1 LLVVSFVNHMRLV
14 LLSCSFVVGVAG
26 GGCANSEQRPAG
38 RGLAGSEGNSD
49 SGLSR
54 LDAAAGSAGT
64 YTSRQPEPS
73 TDAATDG
80 ALSGDARIAV
90 PQDSGSEAID
100 AGPINVLLYNASTGY
115 GHQSRETAIPFLR
128 AAAAANGITLD
139 IQYALTAVE
148 PEGPGDDYN
157 YNHHLPGAL
166 PINNSAFVP
175 GGLDNYDVVFFL
187 NTGGTPLSFDGSAMG
202 QLHQNALQDFLEN
215 KHRGFVGT
223 HSASDSYQ
231 NNTWPWY
238 VDMIGAN
245 FDTHS
250 DSAGTVTWNPVVTH
264 PILTIGM
271 VPNPWH
277 RQEEWYTFKRD
288 VTILPDFTVLL
299 NADVPQ
305 FPERPSAWVHELP
318 GGARVFYTAFG
329 HAVSAFQEPEV
340 MRFIMTG
347 IKWAAHRL

>member
-1 LLVVSFVNHMRLV
+1 MNHMRLA
-14 LLSCSFVVGVAG
+14 LLGCSVVVGVAG
-26 GGCANSEQRPAG
+26 GCASSEQKS
-38 RGLAGSEGNSD
+38 AGSGFGGSGGNSD
-49 SGLSR
+49 SGLNPP
-54 LDAAAGSAGT
+54 DAAAGSAGT
-64 YTSRQPEPS
+64 DTNRQPEPS
-73 TDAATDG
+73 SDAANDI
-80 ALSGDARIAV
+80 ALSGDLADAV
-90 PQDSGSEAID
+90 IEAAQDSGSGAAD
-100 AGPINVLLYNASTGY
+100 AGPINVLLYNASSGY

-128 AAAAANGITLD
+128 AAAAANGINLD
-139 IQYALTAVE
+139 IKYALTAVE

-157 YNHHLPGAL
+157 YNMHLPGAL

-202 QLHQNALQDFLEN
+202 QVHQKALQDFLEN

-231 NNTWPWY
+231 NNSWPWY

-245 FDTHS
+245 FKDHS
-250 DSAGTVTWNPVVTH
+250 GGAGTLTWNPVVTH

-288 VTILPDFTVLL
+288 VAILPDFTVLL

-305 FPERPSAWVHELP
+305 AEKRPSAWVHEMP
-318 GGARVFYTAFG
+318 GDARVFYTAFG

-340 MRFIMTG
+340 MRLIMTG

>member
-1 LLVVSFVNHMRLV
+1 MLVTGFVHQMRLG
-14 LLSCSFVVGVAG
+14 LLGCSVVVGVAA
-26 GGCANSEQRPAG
+26 GGCANSEQLPAG
-38 RGLAGSEGNSD
+38 SGFAGSGGNSD
-49 SGLSR
+49 SGS
-54 LDAAAGSAGT
+54 AGSDT
-64 YTSRQPEPS
+64 NRQPEPS
-73 TDAATDG
+73 SDAATDI
-80 ALSGDARIAV
+80 ALSGDLADAGIEAT
-90 PQDSGSEAID
+90 QDSGSGAAD

-115 GHQSRETAIPFLR
+115 GHQSRQTAIPFLR
-128 AAAAANGITLD
+128 AAAAANGINLD

-148 PEGPGDDYN
+148 PEGPGDDSN
-157 YNHHLPGAL
+157 YNNHLPGAL

-175 GGLDNYDVVFFL
+175 GGLDKYDVVFFL

-202 QLHQNALQDFLEN
+202 QVHQKALQDFLEN

-231 NNTWPWY
+231 NNSWPWY

-245 FDTHS
+245 FKDHS
-250 DSAGTVTWNPVVTH
+250 GGAGTVTWNPVVTH

-271 VPNPWH
+271 VLNPWR

-299 NADVPQ
+299 TADVAPK
-305 FPERPSAWVHELP
+305 RPSAWVHEMP
-318 GGARVFYTAFG
+318 GDGRVFYTAFG

-340 MRFIMTG
+340 MRLIMTG